1 MPNFVEVNREP
12 KEERY
17 NIVVKSNQL
26 IQKARFSLSA
36 QQQKIVLYIISKIQ
50 PFDDDFKLYQFKIT
64 DFCEVCGIEPKGN
77 IYSLLKTQ
85 IKNISDKSLWIE
97 NEQGVET
104 LCRWIKKPY
113 IDKRSGIIKIQ
124 LDEDLKPYLLQ
135 IREKFTEYEL
145 IYTLN
150 FKSKYSIRLYEYLK
164 SIHYNKLQKYKTT
177 IEIEEF
183 QRLLDSTYTNFKDF
197 HARVLKPTYK
207 EINQYSDINFE
218 YELIKSKKTVTHI
231 KITIESKEIIETM
244 KTSFE
249 NEKLLDSK
257 RKV

>member
-1 MPNFVEVNREP
+1 MPYFIEVDKEP
-12 KEERY
+12 KAERH

-26 IQKARFSLSA
+26 IQNARFSLSA
-36 QQQKIVLYIISKIQ
+36 QQQKIVLYIISKIE

-64 DFCEVCGIEPKGN
+64 DFCQVCGIEPKGN

-113 IDKRSGIIKIQ
+113 IDKRSGTMQIQ

-135 IREKFTEYEL
+135 IKEKFTEYEL

-164 SIHYNKLQKYKTT
+164 SIHYDKLKPYNTT

-183 QRLLDSTYTNFKDF
+183 QRMLDSTYTNFKDF

-207 EINQYSDINFE
+207 EINQYSDMNFE

-231 KITIESKEIIETM
+231 KIAIETKEIISRIETSH
-244 KTSFE
+244 K
-249 NEKLLDSK
+249 NEMLLNSK
-257 RKV
+257 IKG